1 MTTQP
6 SNDATRR
13 NLSPEQMDNA
23 RHWIRM
29 QWLANWGQLLAI
41 HSNFQKRDG
50 ISYESGKIW
59 LEFLNRWPPD
69 LGTDEQL
76 AVIADFKVL
85 CIAAMVEFG

>member
-1 MTTQP
+1 MSTQ
-6 SNDATRR
+6 
-13 NLSPEQMDNA
+13 LEQEWKVT
-23 RHWIRM
+23 HG
-29 QWLANWGQLLAI
+29 QSLHEGWLANWGQLLAI

-85 CIAAMVEFG
+85 CIAVMVEFG